1 MTTTKILRVR
11 RNPYANKKT
20 INAIEANIR
29 KLEEIWRSEA
39 QKTRNANKIANMPEN
54 KKKRVIN
61 KRQSYFAILRESR
74 NHYTRPSQN
83 GNNWSNNKNWSTQEF
98 SGFKNGVPLVLYNNN
113 GRYLGHVWVNGSKA
127 KRSTGHFQGIQ
138 KTVNLN
144 QNIINATR
152 ANNRPPPLPRIEVA
166 PLLLN
171 AAAAYFKSLGYTAM
185 STQAPIGKMPNKLNQ
200 AGFKNSHNNRN
211 VYRKNL

>member
-1 MTTTKILRVR
+1 MTRTEILRVR
-11 RNPYANKKT
+11 RNPYANRKT
-20 INAIEANIR
+20 QKAIEANIR
-29 KLEEIWRSEA
+29 KLEEIWRSET
-39 QKTRNANKIANMPEN
+39 QKTRNAANIANMSEN
-54 KKKRVIN
+54 KKNRVVR

-74 NHYTRPSQN
+74 NHYHRPSQN
-83 GNNWSNNKNWSTQEF
+83 GNNWSNNKNWTTAEF
-98 SGFKNGVPLVLYNNN
+98 GGFKNGVPLVLYSNN

-144 QNIINATR
+144 QNIINATP
-152 ANNRPPPLPRIEVA
+152 ANNRSPPLPRIEVA

-185 STQAPIGKMPNKLNQ
+185 STQAPIGKMPNKLIQ
-200 AGFKNSHNNRN
+200 AGFRKSNNNRN